1 MGIRCLYALALC
13 LLAAVTARAEM
24 LSGSWCGIAEQ
35 TNPDGDKSYWSAA
48 MVLRGVE
55 GTMEY
60 PSLDCGGTL
69 TYERSEGGVH
79 FYREQ
84 IVYGRDRCLDG
95 GLVAVE
101 PVGTSV
107 RWEWTGSG
115 VKATADLGP
124 TCAER
129 PGSAGLRRGTPP
141 ASAHLLRTLMAGG

>member
-1 MGIRCLYALALC
+1 MAMRCLSAVALC
-13 LLAAVTARAEM
+13 LLAAAAARAE
-24 LSGSWCGIAEQ
+24 LPSGSWCGIAEQ
-35 TNPDGDKSYWSAA
+35 TNPDGEKSYWSAA

-69 TYERSEGGVH
+69 AYERSDGAIH

-84 IVYGRDRCLDG
+84 ITWGRDRCLDG

-101 PVGTSV
+101 PVGTGV

-115 VKATADLGP
+115 VKATAELKLACP
-124 TCAER
+124 ER
-129 PGSAGLRRGTPP
+129 PGSAGLRREHRRRAAAAVAGHG
-141 ASAHLLRTLMAGG
+141 SAC